1 MNINI
6 LSQDKKT
13 LVNYKN
19 VGAISINSRYKDFDS
34 KELQWEIVV
43 YYSAAAS
50 HGPLKDVL
58 GRYQTEERC
67 QKDFD
72 ILINEIVHGNNF
84 IAM

>member
-19 VGAISINSRYKDFDS
+19 VGAISINSRYKDYDS

-58 GRYQTEERC
+58 GRYATEERC

>member
-13 LVNYKN
+13 LVNYRN
-19 VGAISINSRYKDFDS
+19 VAEILIDSKYKDFDS

-43 YYSAAAS
+43 CYSAATS
-50 HGPLKDVL
+50 HRALKDVL
-58 GRYQTEERC
+58 GRYETEERC
-67 QKDFD
+67 QKAFD
-72 ILINEIVHGNNF
+72 ILIDEIINGNNF